1 MAVTNL
7 WAVKR
12 NVGAV
17 IRYIENPEK
26 TTSKEVEQVMSY
38 IKDGS
43 KTEEMMYVTGINCE
57 ADIAA
62 EQFMQTKR
70 LWGKEGGRAAYH
82 GYQSFREG
90 EVDAKTAHEIGVE
103 LAQRMWGDR
112 FEVVVATH
120 CNTGHFHNHFCVNSV
135 SFADGYKYHDTREDI
150 RIMRGLSDLI
160 CKEHGLSVENTRKID
175 QDRRRNYL
183 EWKAEHEGEPTLR
196 STIRD
201 DIDAAIL
208 YSITERDFVKVMKSM
223 GYEFVF
229 KSDTGKELKYPKL
242 RLPGS
247 DRCVRLKSL
256 GSGYEIEDIK
266 RRIYEGMN
274 STPKDYHPFSELE
287 AVKPDETIERY
298 RSRLERAGYRVVY
311 RYYSIQLKSCKKRRK
326 YREYSPELREAIR
339 KLDKFINKQRFCSLY
354 RIDTY
359 EQAEELKARRKEQI
373 SELAEERKKLRLEQ
387 KRWERK
393 GSPAYANLWRIA
405 AQEKTDK
412 MRELYK
418 DVRMCDGI
426 IADSPHVRLNA
437 IRLVQQRTY
446 EEQKRRLLEE
456 LKKSKKVRVRVR

>member
-57 ADIAA
+57 TDIAD

-70 LWGKEGGRAAYH
+70 LWGKVGGRAAYH

-160 CKEHGLSVENTRKID
+160 CKEHGLSVENTRKVD

-229 KSDTGKELKYPKL
+229 KSDTDKELKYPKL
-242 RLPGS
+242 KLPGS

-266 RRIYEGMN
+266 RRIYDGMY

-311 RYYSIQLKSCKKRRK
+311 KYYSIQLKASGGV
-326 YREYSPELREAIR
+326 
-339 KLDKFINKQRFCSLY
+339 
-354 RIDTY
+354 
-359 EQAEELKARRKEQI
+359 EED
-373 SELAEERKKLRLEQ
+373 EEGEG
-387 KRWERK
+387 E
-393 GSPAYANLWRIA
+393 S
-405 AQEKTDK
+405 
-412 MRELYK
+412 
-418 DVRMCDGI
+418 
-426 IADSPHVRLNA
+426 
-437 IRLVQQRTY
+437 
-446 EEQKRRLLEE
+446 
-456 LKKSKKVRVRVR
+456 KVREDRVLLFLHWLNTRV